1 MSLPVL
7 QNCRISSIKPQVLER
22 SRGSLAYLG
31 ILTSNR
37 PGHAAWRSNIL
48 IWCSISH
55 WSVMDTG
62 KLWKWQPL
70 RCPFDI
76 TPWFQYLQQ
85 SISFQLYAGLP
96 HSLLSRDLSH
106 LILSFFP
113 NLLSCLF
120 SQLKHSLLWDCCT
133 WLSYMRGTS
142 SAVHLCSSPFTKWLA
157 IWAPRCALGSVR
169 RMGKSQY
176 LISNLPQPN
185 VFRNLFHENPIWLY
199 SSDNRFSRNG
209 YGTVQT
215 WDVTKYTKVAT
226 CCTIPISIQR
236 VWGKYS
242 QNALDKKCQRYVCL
256 FKIESENSHKIPSN
270 EFK

>member
-1 MSLPVL
+1 MAATSLSIRYHTMVSVSPTVYL
-7 QNCRISSIKPQVLER
+7 FPTICRS
-22 SRGSLAYLG
+22 A
-31 ILTSNR
+31 
-37 PGHAAWRSNIL
+37 
-48 IWCSISH
+48 
-55 WSVMDTG
+55 
-62 KLWKWQPL
+62 
-70 RCPFDI
+70 
-76 TPWFQYLQQ
+76 
-85 SISFQLYAGLP
+85 
-96 HSLLSRDLSH
+96 SLLAFKRPITSHSKFLSQF
-106 LILSFFP
+106 I
-113 NLLSCLF
+113 LSCLF
-120 SQLKHSLLWDCCT
+120 SQLKHSLLWDCWT

-256 FKIESENSHKIPSN
+256 FKIESENSHRIPSN
-270 EFK
+270 ELK